1 MLNNKITTQVSK
13 TNQKGV
19 TLLEMMITLAI
30 LAIVLTVVA
39 PNMQTFLIKNRI
51 TAEINGVSGIIQYAR
66 HLAIDEQTNVVVC
79 PSADFDGCGTN
90 WNNPK
95 IVFIDANA
103 DGNRSSGEDLLV
115 TTSKASDSTKITGP
129 NTNIHFNGSGAASQS
144 FSIQICPSNGD
155 ETYAR
160 ALSVSL
166 QGRVKVSS
174 DADDDGT
181 HEDMDGATLTCS

>member
-1 MLNNKITTQVSK
+1 VLNNKITTQVSK

-39 PNMQTFLIKNRI
+39 PSMQTFLIKNRI
-51 TAEINGVSGIIQYAR
+51 TAEINEVSGIIQYAR

-79 PSADFDGCGTN
+79 PSANFEGCGTN

-103 DGNRSSGEDLLV
+103 DGNRSLGEDLLV

-129 NTNIHFNGSGAASQS
+129 NTNIHFNGPGAASQS
-144 FSIQICPSNGD
+144 FSIQICPSNDD

-181 HEDMDGATLTCS
+181 HEDMDGVALTCS

>member
-1 MLNNKITTQVSK
+1 MLNNKFTTQVSR
-13 TNQKGV
+13 TVQKGV

-39 PNMQTFLIKNRI
+39 PSMQDFLIKNRI
-51 TAEINGVSGIIQYAR
+51 TGEINEISGVVQYAR
-66 HLAIDEQTNVVVC
+66 HLAIDEQINVVIC
-79 PSADFDGCGTN
+79 PSADFEACGTD

-95 IVFIDANA
+95 IVFIDTNA

-129 NTNIHFNGSGAASQS
+129 NANIHFKDSGAASQA
-144 FSIQICPSNGD
+144 FTIQICPNNNVV
-155 ETYAR
+155 TFAR

-166 QGRVKVSS
+166 QGRVKVSADS
-174 DADDDGT
+174 DDDGT
-181 HEDMDGATLTCS
+181 HEDMDGNALSCS